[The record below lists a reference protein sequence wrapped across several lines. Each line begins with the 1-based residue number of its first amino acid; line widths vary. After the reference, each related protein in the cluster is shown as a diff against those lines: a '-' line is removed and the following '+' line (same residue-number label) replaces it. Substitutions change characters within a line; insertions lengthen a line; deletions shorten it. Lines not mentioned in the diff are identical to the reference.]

1 MPGTIKSS
9 IGFGTL
15 LLDGIGDTIRVS
27 LSDDPVKEVKVGN
40 EILKSLGL
48 RNRGVKIISCPSCAR
63 QGFQV
68 IDTVKILE
76 KKLSHIKTPVTLSII
91 GCVVNGPGEAAYTD
105 IGITGGGKGNNMLY
119 LSGLQTEKVPTE
131 NIIEKVVEEV
141 QKKVSELEKNKMI
154 PRKTIEDLIDKH
166 SLLEKDLSSGN
177 IDKKIFAEKSK
188 EYSDLNEIIHDTK
201 KYLSFEK
208 DKKELEKII
217 DDISSDEELK
227 KMAKLELEELN
238 EENKKN
244 EKKLKLFLLPKDEA
258 DKKNAIIEIR
268 AGTGGLEASLFA
280 ADLFRM
286 YEKVSNKKKWSLEL
300 ISISR
305 SEAGGLKEVIASIKG
320 TNIYSTLK
328 YESGVHRVQRV
339 PDTETQG
346 RVHTSAAT
354 VAVLPEA
361 EEVDLKINESDLRID
376 VFRAGG
382 PGGQSVNTTDS
393 AVRITHIPTGLSV
406 SQQDEKS
413 QHKNKAKGMKILRS
427 RLYELERSRID
438 LERSKDRKSKI
449 GTGDRSERIRTYNFP
464 QGRVTDHRI
473 NLTLHKLDEFLE
485 GEVFDEMIE
494 TLTLQAQEESLSNL

>member
-1 MPGTIKSS
+1 
-9 IGFGTL
+9 
-15 LLDGIGDTIRVS
+15 
-27 LSDDPVKEVKVGN
+27 
-40 EILKSLGL
+40 
-48 RNRGVKIISCPSCAR
+48 
-63 QGFQV
+63 
-68 IDTVKILE
+68 
-76 KKLSHIKTPVTLSII
+76 
-91 GCVVNGPGEAAYTD
+91 
-105 IGITGGGKGNNMLY
+105 
-119 LSGLQTEKVPTE
+119 
-131 NIIEKVVEEV
+131 
-141 QKKVSELEKNKMI
+141 MI
-154 PRKTIEDLIDKH
+154 PKKTIEDLILKH
-166 SLLEKDLSSGN
+166 SILEKELSSGDV
-177 IDKKIFAEKSK
+177 DKKLFAEKSK
-188 EYSDLNEIIHDTK
+188 EYSDLNDIVEDAKIYI
-201 KYLSFEK
+201 SFDKE
-208 DKKELEKII
+208 KKELEKILE
-217 DDISSDEELK
+217 DPDSDKEFKTMAEKESEELK
-227 KMAKLELEELN
+227 KNHEIK
-238 EENKKN
+238 

-280 ADLFRM
+280 SDLFKM
-286 YEKVSNKKKWSLEL
+286 YEKVSHKKKWVLEL

-305 SEAGGLKEVIASIKG
+305 SDAGGLKEVIASIKG

-438 LERSKDRKSKI
+438 QERSQDRKTKI

-473 NLTLHKLDEFLE
+473 NFTLHRLEEFLE
-485 GEVFDEMIE
+485 GEAFDEMIE
-494 TLTLQAQEESLSNL
+494 SLTLQAQEESLGNLN

>member
-1 MPGTIKSS
+1 
-9 IGFGTL
+9 
-15 LLDGIGDTIRVS
+15 
-27 LSDDPVKEVKVGN
+27 
-40 EILKSLGL
+40 
-48 RNRGVKIISCPSCAR
+48 
-63 QGFQV
+63 
-68 IDTVKILE
+68 
-76 KKLSHIKTPVTLSII
+76 
-91 GCVVNGPGEAAYTD
+91 
-105 IGITGGGKGNNMLY
+105 
-119 LSGLQTEKVPTE
+119 
-131 NIIEKVVEEV
+131 
-141 QKKVSELEKNKMI
+141 MI
-154 PRKTIEDLIDKH
+154 PEKTIEELINKH
-166 SLLEKDLSSGN
+166 SILEKDLSSGE
-177 IDKKIFAEKSK
+177 IDKKAFAEKSK
-188 EYSDLNEIIHDTK
+188 EYSDLNEIVEDAK
-201 KYLSFEK
+201 KYISF
-208 DKKELEKII
+208 KKESQDLEKILN
-217 DDISSDEELK
+217 DQKADPELVRMAESELK
-227 KMAKLELEELN
+227 GLKLQFD
-238 EENKKN
+238 KN

-280 ADLFRM
+280 SDLFKM
-286 YEKVSNKKKWSLEL
+286 YEKVSNKKRWSLEI

-320 TNIYSTLK
+320 DNIYSTLK

-361 EEVDLKINESDLRID
+361 EEVDVKINDSDLRID

-393 AVRITHIPTGLSV
+393 AVRITHLPTGLTV

-413 QHKNKAKGMKILRS
+413 QHKNKAKGMKILRA
-427 RLYELERSRID
+427 RLYEFERSRID
-438 LERSKDRKSKI
+438 HERSQDRKNKI

-473 NLTLHKLDEFLE
+473 NLTLHKLEEFLE

-494 TLTLQAQEESLSNL
+494 SLTLQAQEESLNNL

>member
-1 MPGTIKSS
+1 MIPKKSIEELINKHS
-9 IGFGTL
+9 
-15 LLDGIGDTIRVS
+15 
-27 LSDDPVKEVKVGN
+27 
-40 EILKSLGL
+40 
-48 RNRGVKIISCPSCAR
+48 
-63 QGFQV
+63 
-68 IDTVKILE
+68 ILE
-76 KKLSHIKTPVTLSII
+76 K
-91 GCVVNGPGEAAYTD
+91 E
-105 IGITGGGKGNNMLY
+105 
-119 LSGLQTEKVPTE
+119 
-131 NIIEKVVEEV
+131 
-141 QKKVSELEKNKMI
+141 
-154 PRKTIEDLIDKH
+154 
-166 SLLEKDLSSGN
+166 LSSGDV
-177 IDKKIFAEKSK
+177 DKKLFAEKSK
-188 EYSDLNEIIHDTK
+188 EYSDLNEIIENAK
-201 KYLSFEK
+201 KYLKFEK
-208 DKKELEKII
+208 EKSELEKIFEDKKT
-217 DDISSDEELK
+217 DDELK
-227 KMAKLELEELN
+227 KMVDLELNDLKTQN
-238 EENKKN
+238 EKN

-280 ADLFRM
+280 SDLFKM
-286 YEKVSNKKKWSLEL
+286 YEKVSHKKKWNLEL
-300 ISISR
+300 ISISK

-438 LERSKDRKSKI
+438 QERSKDRKNKI

-473 NLTLHKLDEFLE
+473 NLTLHKLEEFLE
-485 GEVFDEMIE
+485 GEIFDEMIE
-494 TLTLQAQEESLSNL
+494 SLSLKAQEESLSNL